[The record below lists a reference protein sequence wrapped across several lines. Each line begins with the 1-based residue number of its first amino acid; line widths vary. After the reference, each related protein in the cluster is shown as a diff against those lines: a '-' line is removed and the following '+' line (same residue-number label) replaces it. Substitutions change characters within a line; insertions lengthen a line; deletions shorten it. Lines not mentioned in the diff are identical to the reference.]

1 MWCKSGPEEVN
12 SSEVDGNCVALRQ
25 GATMS
30 RSASKRHIIVGFAHE
45 ASSIKGAISSAIEAV
60 RSTGASIT
68 RIEPDLLVSLSEIAA
83 RSEIPF
89 KP

>member
-25 GATMS
+25 GATMP
-30 RSASKRHIIVGFAHE
+30 RAASKRHIIADFAHE
-45 ASSIKGAISSAIEAV
+45 ASSIKDAISSAIEAV
-60 RSTGASIT
+60 RSTCASIT

-89 KP
+89 